1 MSIEYPFLVLLG
13 AFLTFYLAKHS
24 RFDGIRASSSL
35 SIIAYLIFS
44 ALNLNPDLYAI
55 IFFGGTFIGM
65 SAPHR
70 FGIYTVA
77 SSSVLFS
84 ILLAWFVS
92 FVEPKVTIHNT
103 YISVTVFSNF
113 VCIFTI
119 YINFLV
125 GLSVQ
130 WVYS

>member
-1 MSIEYPFLVLLG
+1 MSIEYPLLVLLG

-24 RFDGIRASSSL
+24 RFDGVRASSSL

-55 IFFGGTFIGM
+55 VFFGGTFIGM

-77 SSSVLFS
+77 SSSILFS
-84 ILLAWFVS
+84 ILFEFLV
-92 FVEPKVTIHNT
+92 PKLDG
-103 YISVTVFSNF
+103 YGGALGISAFLS
-113 VCIFTI
+113 VCICHTCI
-119 YINFLV
+119 LL
-125 GLSVQ
+125 GAPRSKKPPPAQ
-130 WVYS
+130 